1 MQLELINT
9 DLSVNDVSLTANL
22 TPILYKNV
30 PCISTEALAKVY
42 GAEEG
47 QIRKNF
53 ASNRNRFTEGKHFYL
68 LQGEELDALRNSQA
82 KNLGSQNLQATFSNF
97 QISPKTRRLTLWT
110 ERGAARHAKMLN
122 SDKAWDVFEM
132 LEETFFNQPAAP
144 APAPAPAEPVTFS
157 TTAERLPLRNIVAVW
172 ASQSGQSF
180 ADCWRQLKAAFKLSS
195 IKDMPSSWVVD
206 AIDWVQA
213 KIDNAAAASA
223 LPAASSAQ
231 ALPPATD
238 LPALPADTPKKAQ
251 YIECALREALSKLE
265 YAYQL
270 QNFYGTPDKACKG
283 NEEHLKFLHISCMSN
298 INAAAAITRAL
309 IALR

>member
-1 MQLELINT
+1 MQLEL
-9 DLSVNDVSLTANL
+9 LSSEQEHATAQGVPFVHNL
-22 TPILYKNV
+22 TPILFKNM
-30 PCISTEALAKVY
+30 PCISTEMLAKAYSV
-42 GAEEG
+42 EPK
-47 QIRKNF
+47 QIRNNF
-53 ASNRNRFTEGKHFYL
+53 SNNKKRFTEGKHFFL
-68 LQGEELDALRNSQA
+68 LEGEELDALRKLQA
-82 KNLGSQNLQATFSNF
+82 KNLGLQNLP
-97 QISPKTRRLTLWT
+97 ISPMVRHFTLWT

-122 SDKAWDVFEM
+122 SDKAWDVFEL

-144 APAPAPAEPVTFS
+144 DPAPAEPVAFS

-195 IKDMPSSWVVD
+195 IKDLPSSWVAD

>member
-1 MQLELINT
+1 MQLELLSEEQAPMQPKNNLPGAPIIYLNT
-9 DLSVNDVSLTANL
+9 A
-22 TPILYKNV
+22 
-30 PCISTEALAKVY
+30 CISTGMLAKAYEVN
-42 GAEEG
+42 ES
-47 QIRKNF
+47 QIKMNF
-53 ASNRNRFTEGKHFYL
+53 SNNKERFIEGKHYFIL
-68 LQGEELDALRNSQA
+68 KEQELAELRNLKVKSFY
-82 KNLGSQNLQATFSNF
+82 S
-97 QISPKTRRLTLWT
+97 QISPKTHRLTLWT

-122 SDKAWDVFEM
+122 SDKAWDVFEL

-144 APAPAPAEPVTFS
+144 APAPAEPVAFS

-180 ADCWRQLKAAFKLSS
+180 ADCWRQLKAAFKLSC

-238 LPALPADTPKKAQ
+238 LPALPTDSPKKAQ

-283 NEEHLKFLHISCMSN
+283 NDEHLKFLHISCMSN

>member
-9 DLSVNDVSLTANL
+9 DLSVNDVSLTANI

-42 GAEEG
+42 RAEEG

-53 ASNRNRFTEGKHFYL
+53 ASNRNRFMEGKHYFL
-68 LQGEELDALRNSQA
+68 IEGEELSNL
-82 KNLGSQNLQATFSNF
+82 KNKVTESNLV
-97 QISPKTRRLTLWT
+97 QIGKNARHLTLWT

-122 SDKAWDVFEM
+122 SDKAWDVFEL

-144 APAPAPAEPVTFS
+144 EPAEPVTFS

-172 ASQSGQSF
+172 AGQSGQSF
-180 ADCWRQLKAAFKLSS
+180 ADCWRQLKAAFKLTN
-195 IKDMPSSWVVD
+195 IKDLPSSWVVD

-213 KIDNAAAASA
+213 KIDNASAASA

-251 YIECALREALSKLE
+251 YIECALRDALSKLE

>member
-1 MQLELINT
+1 MQLEL
-9 DLSVNDVSLTANL
+9 LSNEQEQATTKGVPFVHNL
-22 TPILYKNV
+22 TPILFKNM
-30 PCISTEALAKVY
+30 PCISTEMLAKAYEVKPI
-42 GAEEG
+42 
-47 QIRKNF
+47 QIQQNYANNKE
-53 ASNRNRFTEGKHFYL
+53 RFTEGKHFFFL
-68 LQGEELDALRNSQA
+68 KGKELAELKNWLENFYPLRLD
-82 KNLGSQNLQATFSNF
+82 KHTPNF
-97 QISPKTRRLTLWT
+97 TLWT

-122 SDKAWDVFEM
+122 SDKAWDVFEL

-172 ASQSGQSF
+172 AGQSGQSF

-195 IKDMPSSWVVD
+195 IKDLPSSWVVD

-213 KIDNAAAASA
+213 KIDNASAASA

-283 NEEHLKFLHISCMSN
+283 NEEHLKFLHVSCMSN

>member
-1 MQLELINT
+1 MQLEL
-9 DLSVNDVSLTANL
+9 LSNEQEQATTKGVPFVHNL
-22 TPILYKNV
+22 TPILFKNM
-30 PCISTEALAKVY
+30 PCISTEMLAQAYEVKPI
-42 GAEEG
+42 
-47 QIRKNF
+47 QIQQNYANNKE
-53 ASNRNRFTEGKHFYL
+53 RFTEGKHFYFVDGEAL
-68 LQGEELDALRNSQA
+68 KSLRDLQLE
-82 KNLGSQNLQATFSNF
+82 NF
-97 QISPKTRRLTLWT
+97 YLHPKARHITLWT

-157 TTAERLPLRNIVAVW
+157 TTAERLPLRNIVNVW
-172 ASQSGQSF
+172 AGQSGQSF

-195 IKDMPSSWVVD
+195 IKDLPSSWVVD
-206 AIDWVQA
+206 AIDWVQE
-213 KIDNAAAASA
+213 KIDNASAASA

-231 ALPPATD
+231 ALPPASE
-238 LPALPADTPKKAQ
+238 LPALPADTPKNAQ

-298 INAAAAITRAL
+298 INAAAAITRAM

>member
-1 MQLELINT
+1 MQLELIKT

-42 GAEEG
+42 HAEEG

-53 ASNRNRFTEGKHFYL
+53 ASNRNRFMEGKHYFL
-68 LQGEELDALRNSQA
+68 IEGEELSNL
-82 KNLGSQNLQATFSNF
+82 KNKVTESNLV
-97 QISPKTRRLTLWT
+97 QIGKNARHLTLWT

-132 LEETFFNQPAAP
+132 LEETFFNQPAQAAP
-144 APAPAPAEPVTFS
+144 APAPADAEPVTFS
-157 TTAERLPLRNIVAVW
+157 TTAERLPLRNIVNVW
-172 ASQSGQSF
+172 AGQSGQSF
-180 ADCWRQLKAAFKLSS
+180 SDCWRQLKAAFKLSS
-195 IKDMPSSWVVD
+195 IKDLPSSWVVD

-213 KIDNAAAASA
+213 KIDNASAASA

-283 NEEHLKFLHISCMSN
+283 NDEHFKFLHISCMSN

>member
-1 MQLELINT
+1 
-9 DLSVNDVSLTANL
+9 
-22 TPILYKNV
+22 
-30 PCISTEALAKVY
+30 
-42 GAEEG
+42 
-47 QIRKNF
+47 
-53 ASNRNRFTEGKHFYL
+53 
-68 LQGEELDALRNSQA
+68 
-82 KNLGSQNLQATFSNF
+82 
-97 QISPKTRRLTLWT
+97 
-110 ERGAARHAKMLN
+110 MLN

-144 APAPAPAEPVTFS
+144 APAPSPAPAEPVTFS

-172 ASQSGQSF
+172 AGQSGQSF

-195 IKDMPSSWVVD
+195 IKDLPSSWVVD
-206 AIDWVQA
+206 AIDWVQE
-213 KIDNAAAASA
+213 KIDNASAASA

-283 NEEHLKFLHISCMSN
+283 NDEHLKFLHISCMSN

>member
-1 MQLELINT
+1 MQLELLSEEQAPMQPKNNLPGAPIIYLNT
-9 DLSVNDVSLTANL
+9 A
-22 TPILYKNV
+22 
-30 PCISTEALAKVY
+30 CISTEMLAKAY
-42 GAEEG
+42 GVGAN
-47 QIRKNF
+47 QIRTNYFNNKD
-53 ASNRNRFTEGKHFYL
+53 RFTEGKHYFFL
-68 LQGEELDALRNSQA
+68 KGKELTEF
-82 KNLGSQNLQATFSNF
+82 KNCIKNF
-97 QISPKTRRLTLWT
+97 NAVHISKGTPNFTLWT

-122 SDKAWDVFEM
+122 SDKAWDVFEL
-132 LEETFFNQPAAP
+132 LEETFFNQPA

-172 ASQSGQSF
+172 AGQSGQSF

-195 IKDMPSSWVVD
+195 IKDLPSSWVVD

-213 KIDNAAAASA
+213 KIDNASAASA

-283 NEEHLKFLHISCMSN
+283 NEEHLKFLHVFCMSN

>member
-1 MQLELINT
+1 MQLEL
-9 DLSVNDVSLTANL
+9 LSNEQEQATTKGVPFVHNL
-22 TPILYKNV
+22 TPILFKNV
-30 PCISTEALAKVY
+30 PCISTETLAKAY
-42 GAEEG
+42 GVG
-47 QIRKNF
+47 TNQIKTNYF
-53 ASNRNRFTEGKHFYL
+53 NNKDRFVAGKHFFL
-68 LQGEELDALRNSQA
+68 IEGKELKAFKDQVKTFNLVNLP
-82 KNLGSQNLQATFSNF
+82 KNTAHF
-97 QISPKTRRLTLWT
+97 TLWT

-122 SDKAWDVFEM
+122 SDKAWDVFEL
-132 LEETFFNQPAAP
+132 LEETFFNQPATP
-144 APAPAPAEPVTFS
+144 APASAPAEPVTFS

-172 ASQSGQSF
+172 AGQSGQSF
-180 ADCWRQLKAAFKLSS
+180 ADCWRQLKAAFKLTN
-195 IKDMPSSWVVD
+195 IKDLPSSWVVD

-213 KIDNAAAASA
+213 KIDNVSAASA

-283 NEEHLKFLHISCMSN
+283 NEEHLKFLHVSCMSN